1 MSQQLNDDPIIIA
14 PPPWILKADVFSA
27 AFWISASQAEN
38 FPFDIA
44 YSPLELSSQFADL
57 GISRPVGGVGT
68 IQIIRYKET
77 PVGPYDELVI
87 VPGKFEWIKQGSN
100 GEYKRGY
107 AYKATR
113 LYVSQKHTC
122 FNGRASKLV
131 VSYLHIV
138 GGIKLLDAITLASGI
153 KIANL
158 HILDWNIPK
167 HLARFDW
174 EAMPDKSLTVRVYP
188 HDTSGDK
195 TEAMASSTPFFQAT
209 MKPVPLI
216 PSFPFSSAW
225 LSFLGID
232 LECVHPP
239 LPKGRGSQ
247 GELPGTDSWCAFTP
261 VFSGKAS
268 SLMTIDTS
276 QCYEDDKM
284 VARRNKSFWP
294 GVGRWRVG
302 LMAENAT
309 LVINTREI

>member
-1 MSQQLNDDPIIIA
+1 MSQQLNDDSIIIA
-14 PPPWILKADVFSA
+14 PPPWILKADVYSA
-27 AFWISASQAEN
+27 VFWISASQAEN

-87 VPGKFEWIKQGSN
+87 VPGKFEWIKKGSN
-100 GEYKRGY
+100 DEYKSGY

-122 FNGRASKLV
+122 FNGRA
-131 VSYLHIV
+131 
-138 GGIKLLDAITLASGI
+138 
-153 KIANL
+153 N
-158 HILDWNIPK
+158 WNIPK

-188 HDTSGDK
+188 HDTSGDE

-209 MKPVPLI
+209 MKPMPFI
-216 PSFPFSSAW
+216 PSFPFSSSW

-268 SLMTIDTS
+268 SLMTIDIS
-276 QCYEDDKM
+276 QCHEDDKI
-284 VARRNKSFWP
+284 VAQRNKSFWP

-302 LMAENAT
+302 LMAENAN